1 MSFTI
6 AAGTGP
12 SNIPSAGEMNSYS
25 NGLKTQSTDSLLS
38 KLSDPSTEQWQ
49 KDAIT
54 KELQNRADANQQAQG
69 AGGGEGGGSE
79 DMQQLLKKLQDG
91 TITDEELQKLA
102 KMLGVDPAKLEAMK
116 GKGDG
121 EHMVANGDI
130 QGG

>member
-69 AGGGEGGGSE
+69 TGGGEGSGSE

-102 KMLGVDPAKLEAMK
+102 KMLGVDPSKLEAMK
-116 GKGDG
+116 GKGGGDQTPTTG
-121 EHMVANGDI
+121 EI